1 MIGANGSRHAVN
13 DHRDGKRKP
22 QRYSAFGLFRRGLTR
37 SEWPR
42 AWQARPLKPTYDV
55 VIVGGGV
62 HGLATAY
69 YLAKNHGITDVA
81 VLDKGYLGGGGSGR
95 NTAILRSNYLTPEG
109 VQFYDRSLHLYE
121 HLADDLN
128 FNVMFSQRGHMT
140 LAHNDSSLRT
150 MRWRAEVNK
159 LQGVD
164 SDVIEPAEIKKLVP
178 YLDISA
184 DTRYPVLGALYHPP
198 GGIIRHDAV
207 VWGYARAADA
217 HGVHLHQNT
226 EVNGIDIEAGRVTG
240 VRTSRGRISA
250 RVVVNCTAGWSTLIS
265 DMAGVDMPVTTSP
278 LQAAVTE
285 PVKPFL
291 DTVVVSGTLHVYVSQ
306 TDRGELVFGASVDPF
321 TSYSTRGSLEFA
333 EGLASHVLELMPP
346 VSKMR
351 LLRQWAGLCDMTPDY
366 SPIMGPTHVDGFYV
380 DVGWGTYGFKA
391 GPVAGEAMADCIAH
405 QRSPEIIA
413 AFGLDRFT
421 AGHLVGE
428 KGAAAVGH

>member
-1 MIGANGSRHAVN
+1 MSGGTGGHHAVN
-13 DHRDGKRKP
+13 GNGKRNP
-22 QRYSAFGLFRRGLTR
+22 ARYSAWGLFKRGLTH
-37 SEWPR
+37 SYWPR
-42 AWQARPLKPTYDV
+42 VWRDRPLNPTYDV

-69 YLAKNHGITDVA
+69 YLAKNHGITNVA

-109 VQFYDRSLHLYE
+109 VRFYDRSLHLYE
-121 HLADDLN
+121 NLADDLN

-164 SDVIEPAEIKKLVP
+164 SDVLDPAEIKKLVP
-178 YLDISA
+178 YLDTSA
-184 DTRYPVLGALYHPP
+184 ETRYPILGALYHPP

-226 EVNGIDIEAGRVTG
+226 EVTGIDVVGGKVIG
-240 VRTSRGRISA
+240 VQTSRGSISA
-250 RVVVNCTAGWSTLIS
+250 PVVVNCTAGWSTLIS

-291 DTVVVSGTLHVYVSQ
+291 GTVVVSGTLHVYVSQ

-321 TSYSTRGSLEFA
+321 TSYSMRGSMEFA
-333 EGLASHVLELMPP
+333 EGLAGHVLELMPP

-366 SPIMGPTHVDGFYV
+366 SPIMGPTHVEGFHV

-391 GPVAGEAMADCIAH
+391 GPVAGEAMADCVADG
-405 QRSPEIIA
+405 RPSEIIA
-413 AFGLDRFT
+413 AFGIDRFT
-421 AGHLVGE
+421 AGDLVGE

>member
-1 MIGANGSRHAVN
+1 MNGK
-13 DHRDGKRKP
+13 GKTVKRA
-22 QRYSAFGLFRRGLTR
+22 RYSAWGLFKRGLTH
-37 SEWPR
+37 SYWPR
-42 AWQARPLKPTYDV
+42 VWRDWPLKPAYDV

-62 HGLATAY
+62 HGLAIAY
-69 YLAKNHGITDVA
+69 YLAKNHGVTNVA

-109 VQFYDRSLHLYE
+109 VRFYDRSLHLYE
-121 HLADDLN
+121 NLADDLN

-140 LAHNDSSLRT
+140 LAHNDSSMRT

-164 SDVIEPAEIKKLVP
+164 SDVIYPAKIKKLVP
-178 YLDISA
+178 YLDTSA
-184 DTRYPVLGALYHPP
+184 QTRYPILGALYHPP

-217 HGVHLHQNT
+217 RGAHLHQNT
-226 EVNGIDIEAGRVTG
+226 EVTGIDMVGNKVTG
-240 VRTSRGRISA
+240 VQTSRGRISTRA
-250 RVVVNCTAGWSTLIS
+250 VVNCTAGWSTLIS
-265 DMAGVDMPVTTSP
+265 DMVGVDMPVTTSP

-291 DTVVVSGTLHVYVSQ
+291 GTVVVSGTLHVYVSQ
-306 TDRGELVFGASVDPF
+306 TDRGELVLGASVDPF
-321 TSYSTRGSLEFA
+321 TSYSMRGSLEFA
-333 EGLASHVLELMPP
+333 EGLAGHVLELMPP
-346 VSKMR
+346 LSKMR

-366 SPIMGPTHVDGFYV
+366 SPIMGPTHVEGFFV

-391 GPVAGEAMADCIAH
+391 GPVAGEAMADCIANG
-405 QRSPEIIA
+405 RPPKIIA
-413 AFGLDRFT
+413 AFGIDRFT
-421 AGHLVGE
+421 TGELVGE